1 MALMSGFN
9 LKAKVGP
16 LPLWGWGAVVAGG
29 AFLLIEKGKGASG
42 SGSGGQG
49 TGKLPNYNTN
59 STLTQNIGDAY
70 PVNQFGY
77 GPSDSYISDS
87 FFGSPL
93 SLWTAGPMDYTGMFR
108 DHRNRDRQDWD
119 TGSGRRSGDRRRGR
133 HDRDRDQR
141 GGERGGDWGNG
152 GGDGGRGGRQGGEGA
167 FDNRGGSDNGF
178 GNGTPPGS
186 GGFGYH
192 HSKGPRFP
200 SAPSGGE
207 GYDNG
212 GQNFIGAGGG
222 PARTGGNP
230 YGQQTTQGTQG
241 QQYLVQKGDTL
252 NGIAQKLWGPGSDG
266 DSIRQANN
274 GSLGG
279 GGQNGG
285 LPQGL
290 LLTIPGAPQS
300 GPPAPGGPSGNGV
313 GGGSISANGS
323 NYGVGAAYGDHKGA
337 GTSMAGASGG
347 GSPTEGQSGGNSSRA
362 KSGNASRDYATSQTG
377 SDSEGSQR
385 GRRSKY
391 K

>member
-1 MALMSGFN
+1 MMD
-9 LKAKVGP
+9 LKGKVGP

-29 AFLLIEKGKGASG
+29 AFLLIKSG
-42 SGSGGQG
+42 GGSAKQGSGGQG
-49 TGKLPNYNTN
+49 TAKLPTYKTD
-59 STLTQNIGDAY
+59 STLTQNIGDSY

-93 SLWTAGPMDYTGMFR
+93 SLWTAGPMDYTGLFH
-108 DHRNRDRQDWD
+108 DHRDRDRQDWD
-119 TGSGRRSGDRRRGR
+119 TRGR
-133 HDRDRDQR
+133 KR
-141 GGERGGDWGNG
+141 
-152 GGDGGRGGRQGGEGA
+152 GRGGGRSDRDMVSHGRRGDRDNDQHGERA

-178 GNGTPPGS
+178 GNDSPAGA

-200 SAPSGGE
+200 SAPTGGE

-230 YGQQTTQGTQG
+230 WSQQTTMGTQG

-266 DSIRQANN
+266 SSIQQANS
-274 GSLGG
+274 GVLGG

-285 LPQGL
+285 LAQGL

-300 GPPAPGGPSGNGV
+300 GPPAPGGPAGNGI
-313 GGGSISANGS
+313 GGGSVSANGS

-362 KSGNASRDYATSQTG
+362 KQGNASRDYATSQN
-377 SDSEGSQR
+377 GSQNEGTQK

>member
-1 MALMSGFN
+1 MID
-9 LKAKVGP
+9 LKEKLGP
-16 LPLWGWGAVVAGG
+16 FPLWVYGGGVAVLAFVA
-29 AFLLIEKGKGASG
+29 ISKGKAGAAK

-49 TGKLPNYNTN
+49 TGKLPNYNTT
-59 STLTQNIGDAY
+59 STLTQDIGDSYA
-70 PVNQFGY
+70 VNQFGY
-77 GPSDSYISDS
+77 GPSDSFINDS

-93 SLWTAGPMDYTGMFR
+93 SLWTAGPMDYTGMFH
-108 DHRNRDRQDWD
+108 DHRDRDRQDWD
-119 TGSGRRSGDRRRGR
+119 SDGGGRRRRHRHKGR
-133 HDRDRDQR
+133 HDRDMDSHGRRGDRDDDDR
-141 GGERGGDWGNG
+141 HGER
-152 GGDGGRGGRQGGEGA
+152 A

-178 GNGTPPGS
+178 GGDTPPGA

-200 SAPSGGE
+200 SAPPGGE
-207 GYDNG
+207 GFDNG

-230 YGQQTTQGTQG
+230 YAQQTTMGTQG

-252 NGIAQKLWGPGSDG
+252 NGIAQKLWGPGSEG
-266 DSIRQANN
+266 SSIQQANSSN
-274 GSLGG
+274 LGG
-279 GGQNGG
+279 RGSNGN

-300 GPPAPGGPSGNGV
+300 GPPAPGGPAGNGI

-362 KSGNASRDYATSQTG
+362 KQGNAARDYAVSQ
-377 SDSEGSQR
+377 EGSEHEGTQR

>member
-1 MALMSGFN
+1 MAFD

-29 AFLLIEKGKGASG
+29 AFVLIKSG
-42 SGSGGQG
+42 GGTAAKQGSGGQG
-49 TGKLPNYNTN
+49 TGTLPTYNSDT
-59 STLTQNIGDAY
+59 TLTQTIGDAY

-77 GPSDSYISDS
+77 GPNDSYISDS

-108 DHRNRDRQDWD
+108 DHRNRDRQQWD
-119 TGSGRRSGDRRRGR
+119 T
-133 HDRDRDQR
+133 H
-141 GGERGGDWGNG
+141 
-152 GGDGGRGGRQGGEGA
+152 GRGGRSRGRRDRGRGGQDA

-178 GNGTPPGS
+178 GQNSPPGG

-200 SAPSGGE
+200 SAPPGGE
-207 GYDNG
+207 GFDNG
-212 GQNFIGAGGG
+212 GQSFVGGSGGG
-222 PARTGGNP
+222 RAQNGGNP
-230 YGQQTTQGTQG
+230 YAQQTTSGTQG

-266 DSIRQANN
+266 SSIATANAGALGN
-274 GSLGG
+274 GKSN
-279 GGQNGG
+279 GQ
-285 LPQGL
+285 LAQGL

-300 GPPAPGGPSGNGV
+300 GPPAPGGPSGNGI

-323 NYGVGAAYGDHKGA
+323 NYGVGGAYDNTGPGG
-337 GTSMAGASGG
+337 GTSSAGASGG

-362 KSGNASRDYATSQTG
+362 KSGNASRNYATSQTG
-377 SDSEGSQR
+377 SPNANTQK
-385 GRRSKY
+385 GRRSKNR
-391 K
+391 